1 MKIRYS
7 FPIAIVLA
15 MLSLMLAT
23 PVFAADG
30 HGCTHEP
37 TAQALRNCVIHAS
50 DVGHI
55 DSKGIAK
62 SLLAKIDAAQAALER
77 GQTKTAVNNLN
88 AFVKAI
94 EAQAGKHIVSEHATH
109 LITHANQV
117 IEAIG
122 T

>member
-1 MKIRYS
+1 
-7 FPIAIVLA
+7 
-15 MLSLMLAT
+15 MLAT

-30 HGCTHEP
+30 HGCAHEP
-37 TAQALRNCVIHAS
+37 TVEALRNCVIHAA

-55 DSKGIAK
+55 DSKGVAK

-77 GQTKTAVNNLN
+77 GQTKAAVNNLN

-94 EAQAGKHIVSEHATH
+94 EAQAGKHIVSEHAAH
-109 LITHANQV
+109 LIMHANQV